1 MSEADLNFH
10 FTLLVRVVFVTENAR
25 FGFPRPQTKLKRYRM
40 SNFTPAQQRNAL
52 IYLVLFHLVI
62 IASSNYLVQLPFTI
76 FGLHTTWGA
85 FTFPFIFLA
94 TDLTVRIFGAR
105 LARKIIFLVML
116 PALAVSYFLS
126 VVFFEGQFQ
135 GFSHLGEFNLFV
147 ARIAI
152 ASFMAYLL
160 GQIMDVHVFNR
171 LRQMKQ
177 WWVAPTCSTL
187 FGNALDTIAFFAIA
201 FYQSPDPF
209 MAEHWTEIALVD
221 YGFKLVISLGLF
233 VPMYGVLLNYLI
245 KKLTA
250 VNPDFKVSTAA

>member
-1 MSEADLNFH
+1 MNPFS
-10 FTLLVRVVFVTENAR
+10 
-25 FGFPRPQTKLKRYRM
+25 
-40 SNFTPAQQRNAL
+40 SAQQRKAL
-52 IYLVLFHLVI
+52 TFLVLFHLVI

-76 FGLHTTWGA
+76 FGFHTTWGA

-94 TDLTVRIFGAR
+94 TDLTVRIFGAG

-116 PALAVSYFLS
+116 PALAVSYGLS
-126 VVFFEGQFQ
+126 VLFFEGQFQ
-135 GFSHLGEFNLFV
+135 GLGQLGEFNLFV
-147 ARIAI
+147 ARIAV

-160 GQIMDVHVFNR
+160 GQILDVHVFNR

-187 FGNALDTIAFFAIA
+187 FGNALDTLAFFAIA

-233 VPMYGVLLNYLI
+233 VPMYGVLLNFLV
-245 KKLTA
+245 KKLTV
-250 VNPDFKVSTAA
+250 VNPGINVAGVKA

>member
-1 MSEADLNFH
+1 
-10 FTLLVRVVFVTENAR
+10 
-25 FGFPRPQTKLKRYRM
+25 M
-40 SNFTPAQQRNAL
+40 SNFTPAQLRKAL
-52 IYLVLFHLVI
+52 SILVLFHLVI
-62 IASSNYLVQLPFTI
+62 ISSSNYLVQIPFTV

-94 TDLTVRIFGAR
+94 TDLTVRIFGAK
-105 LARKIIFLVML
+105 LARNIIFFVML
-116 PALAVSYFLS
+116 PALLVSYFLS

-135 GFSHLGEFNLFV
+135 GLAQLSEFNLFV

-160 GQIMDVHVFNR
+160 GQILDIYVFNR

-177 WWVAPTCSTL
+177 WWIAPTCSTL
-187 FGNALDTIAFFAIA
+187 FGNALDTLAFFAIA
-201 FYQSPDPF
+201 FYNSPDAF
-209 MAEHWTEIALVD
+209 MAEHWQEIALVD

-245 KKLTA
+245 KKLTSI
-250 VNPDFKVSTAA
+250 NPKLTISGVEAN